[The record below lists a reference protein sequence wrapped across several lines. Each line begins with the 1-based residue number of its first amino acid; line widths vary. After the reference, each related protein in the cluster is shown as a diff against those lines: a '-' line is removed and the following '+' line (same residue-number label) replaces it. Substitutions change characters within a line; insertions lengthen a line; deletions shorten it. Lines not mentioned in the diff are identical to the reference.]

1 MHTLMIVFAA
11 SALVGLPVLAS
22 SAEDE
27 RREHDAHVHGV
38 AAMNLAVEDHE
49 VAVELETP
57 AMNILGFEHHPRD
70 EAEHQAVK
78 DAVASLRRGEEWL
91 MLTPAARCRLETAR
105 VESALLESAGHEEHE
120 EHGDHE
126 EHEDEHAQDENHD
139 DTHSEF
145 HVSYVFHCDNPG
157 ELNTVQ
163 VNWFEGFPGMGKIE
177 LQAATQSRQVGGEL
191 TPDQTVIKLK
201 E

>member
-1 MHTLMIVFAA
+1 MRTFTVVVAA
-11 SALVGLPVLAS
+11 WALAGPLAFAS
-22 SAEDE
+22 SEEAEH
-27 RREHDAHVHGV
+27 REHDAHVHGV
-38 AAMNLAVEDHE
+38 ATMNIAVEDHE

-57 AMNILGFEHHPRD
+57 AMNILGFEHHPRS
-70 EAEHQAVK
+70 EADHQAVK

-91 MLTPAARCRLETAR
+91 ILTPAAGCRLKTAR
-105 VESALLESAGHEEHE
+105 VESALLDSAEHEEHE
-120 EHGDHE
+120 EPGDHE
-126 EHEDEHAQDENHD
+126 EHEDEHAHDENHD

-163 VNWFEGFPGMGKIE
+163 ANWFESFPGTERIE
-177 LQAATQSRQVGGEL
+177 LQAVTESRQVGGEL